1 MGRFEA
7 INDGA
12 RWALGKTYVESG
24 AVEYALAPLDDL
36 SQQEPGI
43 LHRAA
48 TDVQPPEKPNW
59 QPMPD
64 DGQPSIAFGMK
75 ELLKET
81 PFAPKLES
89 QQNAVFLKVL
99 ASSVIPPSLF
109 SGKMQLWIQAMY
121 GGRPEKWRL
130 QLVKEDNAVPYLILK
145 RPDGHDRALY
155 FDYGRTCGL
164 VTNPETLDYYI
175 VAIGPAQVQYS
186 RLELSSFAESLAAY
200 VLALDN
206 PPSAADMARWEAY
219 LLADA
224 RIDPVIYSAEFGA
237 LVGEPIGGYHG
248 WSFDWQGA
256 RARIVTHQP
265 FISGGTYHRRARTYQ
280 MAFGFDVAAT
290 RLNGRPP
297 LTVALTV
304 LETAEYQIRPGSD
317 LLWYYDYIINL
328 MVTVTTPL
336 NVAGPYGDAPMHGFF
351 DAAGEWIETRYSYTA
366 TTLPAIY
373 LGPVDKPQLCAES
386 DGPAVHEYEGWG
398 GSALVVGFAN
408 ARKNAK
414 ITTSGSYRHTAHSLS
429 ITARG
434 AEPTAPVYTGYNYAS
449 TLATAPPGNYCTV
462 WGSLDHQDVG
472 LHFAF
477 QTGDARY
484 LETDEYSSG
493 VEAKTLLLLPQNDVA
508 AVYLGTLSHRL
519 MASYSVLDNTIHTDV
534 NLWAFQHGAIGDKG
548 ALIGG
553 QYVRIDSSQAA
564 FYDPPATAIYN
575 ADRYE
580 IKISYVDRSDEAT
593 EVADKTGTSYFDD
606 VGIYAS
612 FFYPPLNVDPTNSTI
627 YRSNHGLHDDCT
639 FTGDVSDEAQ
649 QYRAKG
655 DYDYFPSYSYVGWA

>member
-1 MGRFEA
+1 MSGRFES

-24 AVEYALAPLDDL
+24 AVEYALAPLVDIL
-36 SQQEPGI
+36 QQEPGT
-43 LHRAA
+43 LHRAE
-48 TDVQPPEKPNW
+48 TDAQPPEKPSW
-59 QPMPD
+59 QPMPE

-75 ELLKET
+75 ELLKER
-81 PFAPKLES
+81 PNPDRLAS
-89 QQNAVFLKVL
+89 QKTAVFLKVL
-99 ASSVIPPSLF
+99 TSGVIPPSLF

-121 GGRPEKWRL
+121 GARPEKWKL
-130 QLVKEDNAVPYLILK
+130 QLVKEDNAVPHLILLS
-145 RPDGHDRALY
+145 PDGYHRDLY
-155 FDYGRTCGL
+155 FDYGRTCGI
-164 VTNPETLDYYI
+164 VTNPDTLDYYLVSI
-175 VAIGPAQVQYS
+175 ETDKVKYS
-186 RLELSSFAESLAAY
+186 RLELSSFAKGLAAY
-200 VLALDN
+200 VLALDAV
-206 PPSAADMARWEAY
+206 PRDEMDRWEAY

-224 RIDPVIYSAEFGA
+224 RISPVLYQHSITPIVGA
-237 LVGEPIGGYHG
+237 PIGGYHG
-248 WSFDWQGA
+248 WAFDWQGA
-256 RARIVTHQP
+256 KARLITHEP
-265 FISGGTYHRRARTYQ
+265 FVADGQHHRRARKYQ
-280 MAFGFDVAAT
+280 LSFGFNPAAT
-290 RLNGRPP
+290 ALNGYAP
-297 LTVALTV
+297 LTVALAA
-304 LETAEYQIRPGSD
+304 LETVEYQIRPGAD
-317 LLWYYDYIINL
+317 LIWYYDYIINL

-336 NVAGPYGDAPMHGFF
+336 NVAEPYGDAPMHGFF
-351 DAAGEWIETRYSYTA
+351 DAAGNWIETRYSYSA

-434 AEPTAPVYTGYNYAS
+434 AEPTAPVYTGSNYAS
-449 TLATAPPGNYCTV
+449 TLSTAPPGSYCAT
-462 WGSLDHQDVG
+462 WGSLDHADIG
-472 LHFAF
+472 LHFEF

-484 LETDEYSSG
+484 VETDERSSG
-493 VEAKTLLLLPQNDVA
+493 VEAKTLFLLPQNDVS
-508 AVYLGTLSHRL
+508 AVYLGNLSHRL
-519 MASYSVLDNTIHTDV
+519 MASLTVLDNTINTRV
-534 NLWAFQHGAIGDKG
+534 NLWAFQRGRIGDKG

-593 EVADKTGTSYFDD
+593 EVTDKTGTSYFDD

-649 QYRAKG
+649 QYLAKG